1 MALIVGGTTVTGT
14 QTLDATKLSG
24 NLPNISGA
32 SLTNLPK
39 QRPTISS
46 GVQSIGANS
55 TSTAVTAPSNGLAFA
70 FFTNDS
76 AGSGSQQRGAASDGG
91 SVTLRN
97 AHNDSAF
104 NAFWFKLDYS

>member
-46 GVQSIGANS
+46 GIQSIGANS
-55 TSTAVTAPSNGLAFA
+55 TATAVTAPSNGLAFA
-70 FFTNDS
+70 FLPNGS
-76 AGSGSQQRGAASDGG
+76 ASNQRGSASDG
-91 SVTLRN
+91 N
-97 AHNDSAF
+97 AVLLHNGHNDTPF